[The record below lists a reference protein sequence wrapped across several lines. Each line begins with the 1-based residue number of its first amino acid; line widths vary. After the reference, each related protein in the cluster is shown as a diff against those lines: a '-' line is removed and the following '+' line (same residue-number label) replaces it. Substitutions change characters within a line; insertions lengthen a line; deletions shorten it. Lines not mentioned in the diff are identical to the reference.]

1 MALCFDSRRSTHDVD
16 ARISS
21 GHGPVT
27 LAARRIA
34 RREGLPES
42 WLNEQATIY
51 MPSTPDTHAPTVY
64 DSPSLVV
71 TGASAEHVLAMK
83 LESGRAED
91 SRRHQD
97 TGQASEADRVRRG
110 RSDPPLDVPAG
121 TNPTAGER
129 SATGGCQRDHGLNE
143 GAPAQR
149 LRCAVIPGKMPVECP
164 HSDPAAGVQSAG
176 ALPRLDDRQ
185 IHHACTSHCGIREA
199 LQPFHQLP
207 GVRQR

>member
-1 MALCFDSRRSTHDVD
+1 MSGPLNRNRLRELFDALSTELREQGHRAHIYIVGGAAMALCFDSRRSTHDVD

-27 LAARRIA
+27 QAARRIA

-91 SRRHQD
+91 QDDIRTLVRHLKLTECAEAEAIHRSTFPQGRIRRL
-97 TGQASEADRVRRG
+97 A
-110 RSDPPLDVPAG
+110 
-121 TNPTAGER
+121 
-129 SATGGCQRDHGLNE
+129 
-143 GAPAQR
+143 
-149 LRCAVIPGKMPVECP
+149 
-164 HSDPAAGVQSAG
+164 
-176 ALPRLDDRQ
+176 
-185 IHHACTSHCGIREA
+185 REA
-199 LQPFHQLP
+199 LREA
-207 GVRQR
+207 VNETMD